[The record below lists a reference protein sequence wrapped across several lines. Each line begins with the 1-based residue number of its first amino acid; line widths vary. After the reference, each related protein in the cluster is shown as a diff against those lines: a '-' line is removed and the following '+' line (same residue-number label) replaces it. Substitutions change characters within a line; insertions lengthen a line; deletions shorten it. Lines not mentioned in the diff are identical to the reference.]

1 MSILLD
7 LYVVKMLKEGMA
19 RWFGKLTGPSRQV
32 HSILILLVDMFR
44 GHVPDEY
51 GEEDHIVLDS
61 DSAWREE
68 IIEPTLNAA
77 KLF

>member
-1 MSILLD
+1 MVQQAD
-7 LYVVKMLKEGMA
+7 GTQQA
-19 RWFGKLTGPSRQV
+19 GPFY
-32 HSILILLVDMFR
+32 ILLVDMFR

-77 KLF
+77 KLFCFATESLQN

>member
-1 MSILLD
+1 MVWQADRTQQS
-7 LYVVKMLKEGMA
+7 
-19 RWFGKLTGPSRQV
+19 GPFY
-32 HSILILLVDMFR
+32 ILLVDMFR
-44 GHVPDEY
+44 GYVPDEY

-77 KLF
+77 KLFCFATSL